1 MLTFIERASVI
12 GVRNNYVMDEMFEE
26 ALIYAKDCDGIR
38 KLSPNKKCW
47 RYGDDPTNTF
57 PPFFGVPVSLKE
69 SLLYKGRISYV
80 GHVYPINEIPT
91 EET

>member
-1 MLTFIERASVI
+1 
-12 GVRNNYVMDEMFEE
+12 MDEMFEE